1 MKVTTFMLASSLIVG
16 GMNWKQA
23 VFTIL
28 LGNLIVFVPMV
39 LNAHA
44 GAKYGTPFHV
54 FARASFGTRGA
65 NIPAMLRAIVTCGWF
80 GIQSWI
86 GSQSIAAIVN
96 VIWPTRLANPSILWM
111 SFMGFGC

>member
-1 MKVTTFMLASSLIVG
+1 MKVTTFMLACSLIIG
-16 GMNWKQA
+16 GMNWMQV
-23 VFTIL
+23 VFTIF
-28 LGNLIVFVPMV
+28 LGNLILLVPMV

-86 GSQSIAAIVN
+86 GGQSIAAIVN
-96 VIWPTRLANPSILWM
+96 VIWSTTLANPSSLWM
-111 SFMGFGC
+111 SFLGFAC